1 MRAAALLIVTLAGLV
16 TSGGG
21 EEKIAPGA
29 AAALVRESRAVEA
42 RLAAGDP
49 CSADRH
55 AGRLLILSGQAIEA
69 DLVPVELAAELRTRA
84 ARLSAAVTCPPPPR
98 PAAKPAP
105 TAQPPEEDEGEGD
118 RDRGDGK
125 GRGKKKGHEQ

>member
-16 TSGGG
+16 TSGCR

-29 AAALVRESRAVEA
+29 AAALVRKSRAVEA

-49 CSADRH
+49 CGADRH
-55 AGRLLILSGQAIEA
+55 ARRLLILSGQAIEA

-105 TAQPPEEDEGEGD
+105 TVQPPEEDERD
-118 RDRGDGK
+118 RDRSDGK